1 MITNEEMQKSL
12 LILKSV
18 CDEHNCSN
26 CPFSMN
32 GVNCLIQSQPPC
44 EYKINPSTQPTWC
57 AFTDKDNK
65 EDEAEGW
72 GDTY

>member
-1 MITNEEMQKSL
+1 MITNEEMQMSL

-32 GVNCLIQSQPPC
+32 GATCLIQSQPPC
-44 EYKINPSTQPTWC
+44 EYKVNPNTQSTWC
-57 AFTDKDNK
+57 AFTDRTKGRN
-65 EDEAEGW
+65 ED
-72 GDTY
+72 